1 MINFSILAKIVI
13 MVISCHSFMTY
24 QKSLAEKGEIRID
37 DILKDYEAYSPP
49 PKSKSPFKRKKRVFS
64 GRKGRY

>member
-1 MINFSILAKIVI
+1 
-13 MVISCHSFMTY
+13 MTY